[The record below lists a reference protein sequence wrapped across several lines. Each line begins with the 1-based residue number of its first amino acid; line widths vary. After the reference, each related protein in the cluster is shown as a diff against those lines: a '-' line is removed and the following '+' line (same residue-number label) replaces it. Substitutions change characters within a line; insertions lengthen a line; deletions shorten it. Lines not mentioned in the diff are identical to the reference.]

1 MPNIPDIPSE
11 ANLRYR
17 WIIAA
22 SLLLSIWLI
31 WLDPLINR
39 DAIIYLRAAEAYLR
53 DGVAAS
59 QQIFGRPLLPICIAI
74 LHQATGIPLL
84 YAGLLITTAFY
95 VLLCV
100 AFVDTVRVL
109 GGKRSVQL
117 IAAIVILSHPW
128 INHTRASIMR
138 DPIYLA
144 FVVLSLREM
153 LLFIQAPSVAR
164 QLRWV
169 MYIVLA
175 TLFRFEG
182 AFLAALAPLA
192 ILCTGNVVDR
202 GKRCLQ
208 LLIPPLLLILVGAA
222 ALLSYQSLNPGTAT
236 LFPGIE
242 LYLERL
248 LEFPHQFAELA
259 RQSAEPMLAFTAAD
273 DAPVAA
279 VAALAAILVLNLCR
293 AITWPWVAVLFWGAR
308 AGIGHRFRRDD
319 LVLVYAYLAITLA
332 YLCAFVAINRFML
345 ERYASQAAIILLLFL
360 PFFLS
365 SLWHR
370 GGWQKYL
377 ALALLVGTCADTL
390 HSNTRDKIFIVQATQ
405 WVTEN
410 TPADASVVTNEKYI
424 AHFSRR
430 DVAWESLQ
438 QRRFKLETI
447 LDTPALWQESDY
459 MVMYL
464 RKSQE
469 PRWQQ
474 FIEDTGFQE
483 LRSFAGKR
491 KGRAVVLATGAS
503 GLPLPP
509 DVN

>member
-1 MPNIPDIPSE
+1 MPKIPDIASE
-11 ANLRYR
+11 ANIRYR

-59 QQIFGRPLLPICIAI
+59 QQIFGRPLLPICIAT
-74 LHQATGIPLL
+74 LHQLTGIPLL

-95 VLLCV
+95 VVLCV

-153 LLFIQAPSVAR
+153 LLFIHAPGMTR

-169 MYIVLA
+169 TYIVLA

-182 AFLAALAPLA
+182 VFLAAMAPLA
-192 ILCTGNVVDR
+192 LLFTREVDQPR
-202 GKRCLQ
+202 RRCMQ
-208 LLIPPLLLILVGAA
+208 LLVPQLLLCGLGVV
-222 ALLSYQSLNPGTAT
+222 ALYSYQKLNPAAPV
-236 LFPGIE
+236 LFPGIG

-248 LEFPHQFAELA
+248 LAFPHTFAELA
-259 RQSAEPMLAFTAAD
+259 RQSAEPMLMFTARD
-273 DAPVAA
+273 DAPIAA
-279 VAALAAILVLNLCR
+279 VAALAAVLILNLCR
-293 AITWPWVAVLFWGAR
+293 AITWPWVIVLLWGAR

-319 LVLVYAYLAITLA
+319 LVLIYGYLFITLA
-332 YLCAFVAINRFML
+332 YLSTFVAINRFML
-345 ERYASQAAIILLLFL
+345 ERYTSQAAIFLLLFL

-370 GGWQKYL
+370 GSWKKYL
-377 ALALLVGTCADTL
+377 VLAVLLGTSADTL
-390 HSNTRDKIFIVQATQ
+390 HSNTRDKVFIVNATR
-405 WVTEN
+405 WVAEN
-410 TPADASVVTNEKYI
+410 TPADASLVTNEKYI

-430 DVAWESLQ
+430 DADWESLQ
-438 QRRFKLETI
+438 RKRFKLETI
-447 LDTPALWQESDY
+447 LDTPALWQKCDY
-459 MVMYL
+459 LVMYL
-464 RKSQE
+464 KRTQE

-474 FIEDTGFQE
+474 FLQENGFQE
-483 LRSFAGKR
+483 LKSFQGRR
-491 KGRAVVLATGAS
+491 KGRAVIVATAPT
-503 GLPLPP
+503 GLPRQP
-509 DVN
+509 DVD